1 MQKIQTYTLF
11 FLISILTQVTTF
23 AQQKFS
29 GDAAAYPSEVGTMM
43 AITKD
48 QESID
53 AGSALGAAWGSFNGA
68 QQKAV
73 VELSQKLVKSK
84 RLRANPH
91 FKDLYITLTAMQGRG
106 MGGGQLDTFL
116 LITSQFIETLSGAQ
130 MGEFLKTTRL
140 ITQENLLFN
149 STYNT
154 LKVEGGSFAF
164 KLQEKKPEIE
174 EELPVEDTTKVDNYF
189 EDWDNYEQNEDTWG
203 TLEDPKPANNYQVL
217 DNGYEPPAQPSI
229 EGPVIVLN
237 NVTFVIT
244 TAVDTVQIKNTTGT
258 VSLKTGL
265 LVGNGGTFDWSSV
278 GLPNVY
284 CDLGGYNFPVK
295 GFKFTSEGSKL
306 HYPEQ
311 TDSIPVG
318 VFEYNSVKA
327 RSYEDKNY
335 PRFKSFYSNI
345 PVKGLDK
352 NIEYHGGFSLSGKKI
367 YSSSIDEGYAE
378 IKILK
383 DNEVKV
389 RAISNR
395 FQLGDSLISSD
406 YTKLVIYQGE
416 DSIYHPGTIFKYNK
430 NSEFLRLTKTNGY
443 RMAPF
448 LDSYHKLEITADAVT
463 WNLNENL
470 INFKIING
478 RTEIAALFESQNY
491 YELNKY
497 ARLKGIYQFHP
508 LQLVVWY
515 SDKMKSKEFSVL
527 ELADA
532 SKISA
537 TTLKGAM
544 VQLMKL
550 GFIDYNTKSAQV
562 IVKEKAFHYVLS
574 SRDKKDYDNINFVSL
589 SPSGANAELDLQTQ
603 SLIVHG
609 VKRVYISDSLSVNFE
624 PDSSTIEILAN
635 RDFKFNGKINT
646 SNFQFIGTDF
656 EFNYDSF
663 YVVLNNIDAIKLAV
677 SEEDSA
683 TSKKTGKAKVLTNE
697 LRYSS
702 GKLYINKPNNKSA
715 RKRYAEYPIFQAS
728 TGASVFFNK
737 PDVAKGAYDTT
748 FKFKIPPFTVDS
760 LSNDDPSVIGF
771 DGTFESGGVFPDFEE
786 RLVVMPDYSL
796 GFAHGTPEKGYKMY
810 EGDAV
815 YNNMI
820 KLDNQ
825 GLRGNGV
832 IEYLNTTLESH
843 DFVFF
848 KDSTITD
855 GTKMTTKSGK
865 NPLLD
870 QSVTMPDVQIDA
882 YRLMWKPKVDTMYMS
897 SITNPFNI
905 YDSTATLDGTL
916 ALTHNGMFGMG
927 VLSTKDSETE
937 SAKFHFEDMHLRAND
952 AIFRIKSDNPEKPS
966 LKTVQAKLDYDLK
979 KGIATFGPEKEGVA
993 STEFPYA
1000 QYKTSIGKGTWDVAK
1015 KKIYLEA
1022 TDSTQIGNS
1031 YFYSTR
1037 KEQDSLVFNASRA
1050 EYFIDSLILSIYG
1063 VPYIVVNDGRITP
1076 ENNHVIIKENA
1087 VMQTLNNALLDF
1099 DTLTNY
1105 HHLYD
1110 GNIDIYGRKNFN
1122 GEALY
1127 RYVNLGADTLQ
1138 ILFSNFKF
1146 VAPDKKKNNYLTT
1159 GIAQVQEK
1167 DSLFVGDKILYKGNI
1182 IMQSPDKFLA
1192 FEGYIKLA
1200 LKGELSYSSWLKYS
1214 NTGLTNTVSL
1224 DLDNAV
1230 SERGNP
1236 LVTTL
1241 SFDNKSNQLYPN
1253 FISEKANAE
1262 DQDLLPVKGIFK
1274 YDQDSTEFI
1283 AGNADK
1289 LNQKSYKGNFL
1300 SYNDNTSAIKF
1311 GGKFDILKPDPNITA
1326 YTSGVGKANLVDDAY
1341 SFNYFLGFVFKGN
1354 TVPLAAMATNINAL
1368 SIASPQNEEVNSFDV
1383 NVIKK
1388 QEAKDNLL
1396 FQKLAEFIDNSGVAN
1411 YKTKRAAGQ
1420 SGISTLNSAFQ
1431 KGIFF
1436 SEVHMNWSPEL
1447 KTFYS
1452 VGPVQLSSILKTDI
1466 NKSIKG
1472 YIEIKKSISGDI
1484 VSIYLEPS
1492 YGNWYFI
1499 KYENNRL
1506 AYAASSGDV
1515 STAIAS
1521 KTKGEMADR
1530 SKFFVVQA
1538 EAMEVN
1544 QFKVSFMENYG
1555 LEDDYVEPSFDQD
1568 METDSLPMD
1577 SVSIEK
1583 RKQVELN
1590 DTDNSKIRMDE
1601 TNPDDYKDD
1610 ASNPDQYKLKELDTD
1625 YEIDENGHRVNKAN
1639 NKSTIEEQQQ
1649 KQRDQEQLKNLFK

>member
-1 MQKIQTYTLF
+1 MQKNLIYTLF
-11 FLISILTQVTTF
+11 FLVSILTQLTSF

-29 GDAAAYPSEVGTMM
+29 GDAAAYPAEVGTMM
-43 AITKD
+43 AVTQN
-48 QESID
+48 QESVD
-53 AGSALGAAWGSFNGA
+53 AGSALAASWGSFSA
-68 QQKAV
+68 TQQKTI

-84 RLRANPH
+84 KLRANPH
-91 FKDLYITLTAMQGRG
+91 FKDLYITLTAMKGRG
-106 MGGGQLDTFL
+106 MGSGQLDTFL
-116 LITSQFIETLSGAQ
+116 IISDQFIDALSGTQ
-130 MGEFLKTTRL
+130 MGDFFRTSRL
-140 ITQENLLFN
+140 ITQENLLFS
-149 STYNT
+149 STYSS
-154 LKVEGGSFAF
+154 LKLEGGSFAF
-164 KLQEKKPEIE
+164 KLQEKKPEIV
-174 EELPVEDTTKVDNYF
+174 EELPIQDTTKVDNYF
-189 EDWDNYEQNEDTWG
+189 EDWDNPEKTEDTWG
-203 TLEDPKPANNYQVL
+203 TLEDPKIENNSQVL
-217 DNGYEPPAQPSI
+217 DNGYEPPAQPNL
-229 EGPVIVLN
+229 EGPVIVFNGGNLI
-237 NVTFVIT
+237 IT
-244 TAVDTVQIKNTTGT
+244 TAVDTVQIKNTSGA
-258 VSLKTGL
+258 VGLRTGL
-265 LVGNGGTFDWSSV
+265 LVGQGGTFDWSSV

-327 RSYEDKNY
+327 RSYADKNY

-352 NIEYHGGFSLSGKKI
+352 NIEYHGGFSLSGSKI
-367 YSSSIDEGYAE
+367 YSSSIDEGYSE

-383 DNEVKV
+383 NNEVKV
-389 RAISNR
+389 RALSNR
-395 FQLGDSLISSD
+395 FQLGDSLITSD

-430 NSEFLRLTKTNGY
+430 NSELLRLTKTNGY

-448 LDSYHKLEITADAVT
+448 LDSYHKLEITADALT
-463 WNLNENL
+463 WNLNEDI

-515 SDKMKSKEFSVL
+515 SDKMKSKEFSVM

-562 IVKEKAFHYVLS
+562 VVKDKAFHYVLA

-589 SPSGANAELDLQTQ
+589 SPSGDNAELNLETKK
-603 SLIVHG
+603 LIVHG
-609 VKRVYISDSLSVNFE
+609 VKHVYISDSLSVNFE

-656 EFNYDSF
+656 KFNYDSF

-677 SEEDSA
+677 SEEDSV

-810 EGDAV
+810 QGDAV

-832 IEYLNTTLESH
+832 IQYLNTTLESH

-855 GTKMTTKSGK
+855 GTKMITTAGK

-870 QSVTMPDVQIDA
+870 PSVTMPDVQIAA

-897 SITNPFNI
+897 SITNPFKI

-916 ALTHNGMFGMG
+916 ALTHKGMYGKG
-927 VLSTKDSETE
+927 VLSTKDSEIE
-937 SAKFHFEDMHLRAND
+937 SAKFHFEDMHLSAHD
-952 AIFRIKSDNPEKPS
+952 AIFRIKSDNPEKPA
-966 LKTVQAKLDYDLK
+966 LKTTQAKVDYDLK
-979 KGIATFGPEKEGVA
+979 KGIATFGPEKEGIA

-1000 QYKTSIGKGTWDVAK
+1000 QYKTSIGKGTWNVAER
-1015 KKIYLEA
+1015 KIYLEA

-1031 YFYSTR
+1031 YFYTTR
-1037 KEQDSLVFNASRA
+1037 KDQDSLVFNASRA
-1050 EYFIDSLILSIYG
+1050 EYIIDSLTLSIYG
-1063 VPYIVVNDGRITP
+1063 IPYIVVNDGKITP

-1146 VAPDKKKNNYLTT
+1146 VAPEKKKDNYLTT
-1159 GIAQVQEK
+1159 GIAQVK
-1167 DSLFVGDKILYKGNI
+1167 DDDSLFVGDKILYKGNI
-1182 IMQSPDKFLA
+1182 IMKSPEKFLA
-1192 FEGYIKLA
+1192 FDGYIKLA
-1200 LKGELSYSSWLKYS
+1200 LKGELSYSSWLKYA
-1214 NTGLTNTVSL
+1214 NTGTTNTVSV
-1224 DLDNAV
+1224 DLNNAV

-1236 LVTTL
+1236 LVTSL
-1241 SFDNKSNQLYPN
+1241 SFDSKSNQLYPN
-1253 FISEKANAE
+1253 FISEKVHPE
-1262 DQDLLPVKGIFK
+1262 DQDLLPVGGIFQ
-1274 YDQDSTEFI
+1274 YNPDSTEFI
-1283 AGNADK
+1283 AGDADK
-1289 LNQKSYKGNFL
+1289 LNQKSYKGNYFA
-1300 SYNDNTSAIKF
+1300 YNDNTSAIKF
-1311 GGKFDILKPDPNITA
+1311 GGKFNILSPDPNITA
-1326 YTSGVGKANLVDDAY
+1326 YSSGIGNANLVEDAY
-1341 SFNYFLGFVFKGN
+1341 TFNYFLGFVFKGN
-1354 TVPLAAMATNINAL
+1354 TAPLTAMAKNIGAL
-1368 SIASPQNEEVNSFDV
+1368 SIQSLQTEEVNSFDV
-1383 NVIKK
+1383 DVVKK
-1388 QEAKDNLL
+1388 QQAKDDLL
-1396 FQKLAEFIDNSGVAN
+1396 FQKLAEFIDNSGVGN

-1420 SGISTLNSAFQ
+1420 SGIAALNSAFQ

-1436 SEVHMNWSPEL
+1436 SEVKMNWSPEF

-1452 VGPVQLSSILKTDI
+1452 VGPVQLSNILKTDV
-1466 NKSIKG
+1466 NKSVKG
-1472 YIEIKKSISGDI
+1472 YIEIKKSISGDVI
-1484 VSIYLEPS
+1484 SIYLEPV

-1515 STAIAS
+1515 STSISS
-1521 KTKGEMADR
+1521 KTKGEMPDR

-1544 QFKVSFMENYG
+1544 QFKASFMENYG
-1555 LEDDYVEPSFDQD
+1555 IQDDQIQEPAFDQD
-1568 METDSLPMD
+1568 IQTDSLPMD
-1577 SVSIEK
+1577 SVSVEK
-1583 RKQVELN
+1583 RKQIQLN
-1590 DTDNSKIRMDE
+1590 DSDNTKKRMDE
-1601 TNPDDYKDD
+1601 TNPEGYKDD
-1610 ASNPDQYKLKELDTD
+1610 ASNPDQYKLKEQDTN
-1625 YEIDENGHRVNKAN
+1625 YDENGNPIKAN